1 LATTKLLSEK
11 GANVAVL
18 DLQET
23 PLDNPAIKF
32 WECNVSNDG
41 RVEECIKQAIKWS
54 TEQDRPLAGA
64 VCCAGVAMAGRVQTP
79 QTSSSL
85 RSSRATAPHST
96 WIFSA
101 KFMMYVL
108 TDAVDFRST

>member
-32 WECNVSNDG
+32 WECDVSNDG
-41 RVEECIKQAIKWS
+41 RVQECIKQAIKWS

-79 QTSSSL
+79 PDLELTQIISRDGTPFSMDIFRKVYDVRFKR
-85 RSSRATAPHST
+85 RS
-96 WIFSA
+96 
-101 KFMMYVL
+101 
-108 TDAVDFRST
+108 